1 MELKD
6 EETLKFIQDKLT
18 RDYNEIRDELKY
30 LINDKY
36 NQVMNAKNIDEQN
49 MYIDSYAAINL
60 IKKYF
65 YSV

>member
-36 NQVMNAKNIDEQN
+36 NQVMNAKNIDE
-49 MYIDSYAAINL
+49 IL
-60 IKKYF
+60 
-65 YSV
+65 